1 MSQGKSDSLAAAIS
15 RRLAAS
21 VLPGEEALT
30 APDLAEAARF
40 VRQTATRRKLGEAA
54 IAIETVPGASD
65 ERLTR
70 IAVVSDD

>member
-54 IAIETVPGASD
+54 IGDRARRIGRAAYAD
-65 ERLTR
+65 CRGER
-70 IAVVSDD
+70 